1 MKIKAEIQRT
11 QSAKYQ
17 IKIQGRQTEGWA
29 DWMDNLEIVTERDSE
44 ETTITILN
52 GIVKDQSGLH
62 GLLNRIRDLGLTLIT
77 VQRMD
82 KSGRRP
88 PVVSPVEKSKS

>member
-1 MKIKAEIQRT
+1 MKTTAGLRST

-29 DWMDNLEIVTERDSE
+29 DWMDDLKIFVERAPE
-44 ETTITILN
+44 ETTITVLN

-62 GLLNRIRDLGLTLIT
+62 GLLNHIRDLSIPLIS
-77 VQRMD
+77 VQLIDPISLD
-82 KSGRRP
+82 KESNN
-88 PVVSPVEKSKS
+88 E

>member
-1 MKIKAEIQRT
+1 MKTTAGLQSS

-29 DWMDNLEIVTERDSE
+29 DWMDDLDIVAERNSDEITVT
-44 ETTITILN
+44 TLT

-62 GLLNRIRDLGLTLIT
+62 GLLNRIRDLSIPLIS
-77 VQRMD
+77 VQFID
-82 KSGRRP
+82 SIQ
-88 PVVSPVEKSKS
+88 VEKE